1 VSPPAEASPE
11 PDLERRLQFL
21 ALYVTRFAGGFGLVT
36 LATLLPT
43 YINLFEPSDFV
54 VGLFTAGLTLG
65 QAIAIVPLAW
75 AGDRYDRR
83 LVLLFSLALSIVA
96 YVAFAL
102 VSDSLSFV
110 LVRGLQGVAIT
121 GGSLIALS
129 TVGELSPKR
138 ERANHIGKANAA
150 RLAAGVGGPV
160 AAGAIYSA
168 YGFPVVYGVLVVLFV
183 LAFLGVLLFVPR
195 DETRIHGF
203 PFTGLAF
210 NRRILTL
217 AGFRAQYAVAVTLV
231 RTWVPIYAGVEAARG
246 GLGYSTLAA
255 GGLVV
260 GVVIAAEKVTNMLA
274 QPYTGRLSDRFGR
287 SAFVFGGG
295 GTYGL
300 VALAVPFSPAV
311 GTALSLPT
319 TFPVLGELSPAFLPL
334 LALSG
339 LLGVTDAFREPA
351 SMALF
356 ADEGADSDSS
366 GVASS
371 FGIRELVWR
380 PGSVAAPVL
389 GGLLMAGPGMA
400 WVFYVGGAAAVSGAL
415 TFVCLLTLS
424 FGRRALTSW

>member
-1 VSPPAEASPE
+1 VS
-11 PDLERRLQFL
+11 DTDRRLQFL

-36 LATLLPT
+36 LATLLPE
-43 YINLFEPSDFV
+43 YITLFEPSDFV

-65 QAIAIVPLAW
+65 QAAAIVPLAW
-75 AGDRYDRR
+75 AGDRYDKR
-83 LVLLFSLALSIVA
+83 LALLGSLALSLLT

-102 VSDSLSFV
+102 VDGSFSFV
-110 LVRGLQGVAIT
+110 LVRGLQGAAIT
-121 GGSLIALS
+121 GTSLIALS

-150 RLAAGVGGPV
+150 RLAAGVGGPI
-160 AAGAIYSA
+160 AAGGLYSL
-168 YGFPVVYGVLVVLFV
+168 YGFETVYAILVGLFA
-183 LAFLGVLLFVPR
+183 LAFLGVALFVPR
-195 DETRIHGF
+195 DETRIHGI

-210 NRRILTL
+210 NDRIRTL

-231 RTWVPIYAGVEAARG
+231 RTWVPIYAGVSVARG

-287 SAFVFGGG
+287 SVFVFAGGG
-295 GTYGL
+295 AYGL
-300 VALAVPFSPAV
+300 VAVCVPFSPAFGAAV
-311 GTALSLPT
+311 GAPTA
-319 TFPVLGELSPAFLPL
+319 FPVVGDLSPAFLPL
-334 LALSG
+334 LALNG
-339 LLGVTDAFREPA
+339 LLGVVDAFREPA

-356 ADEGADSDSS
+356 ADEGADSDAS

-380 PGSVAAPVL
+380 PGSVGAPIL

-400 WVFYVGGAAAVSGAL
+400 WVFYVGGAAAVSGAV
-415 TFVCLLTLS
+415 TFVLLLTRT
-424 FGRRALTSW
+424 FGRQALTTW